1 MDYGNLDKMMN
12 AWKNRQNPETCS
24 HDWDYMVVPKSG
36 GTMFV
41 EICTLCFDMR
51 GTIERFV

>member
-41 EICTLCFDMR
+41 EICKLCFDMK